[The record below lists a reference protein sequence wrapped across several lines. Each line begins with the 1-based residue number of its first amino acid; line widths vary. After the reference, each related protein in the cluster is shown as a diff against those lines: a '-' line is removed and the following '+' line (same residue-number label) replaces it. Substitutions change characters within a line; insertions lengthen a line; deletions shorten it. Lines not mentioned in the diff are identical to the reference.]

1 MTDLDDRVRTLLEE
15 RARDHVTDPVLPRTV
30 AARSRRRRALVGAG
44 AGLAAV
50 AVIAVGAAA
59 LRAGMREQETGGTPT
74 PTPVVGTW
82 RGIWPQATRAEAE
95 DAQAAAD
102 AGEPDAVWQLDVVAT
117 VRRFAQ
123 QQLDFPQVHFD
134 ESLDVAQEDSPG
146 PSTIHVVSCEP
157 RDTLEWPPTCTERGD
172 HVYATV
178 TVERLLRSDRSGIW
192 SVTEV
197 SPVERATIA
206 GDATAAPG
214 VPETFVGLRGGEI
227 VVVDVASGEV
237 VRTLV
242 DRRTLGGGSEGIGTV
257 DLEVSPDGETVYFVP
272 FGTPERIMRVP
283 TSGGTPELIAEGRK
297 PTLSPDGRLLAYVAC
312 EGTFAACGNAILVR
326 DLAGGDTIV
335 WDVGIDNEWA
345 GQLAWLPDS
354 RTLAF
359 SMFYPG
365 DSNPTL
371 HVLDTVDGV
380 GVQLKDVEKI
390 GPEDVGAGWTVVGYH
405 APTEGFVVRHFCCTA
420 DATDE
425 VEESSVISVAWN
437 GQVVATLFDGDWL
450 EIELDGSG
458 RHFLL
463 LEPGGTV
470 YRMDE
475 AGAEPAA
482 IADGFEDVDW

>member
-30 AARSRRRRALVGAG
+30 AARSRRRRALVGTG

-50 AVIAVGAAA
+50 AVIALGAAA
-59 LRAGMREQETGGTPT
+59 LRAGLREQETGGTPS

-95 DAQAAAD
+95 DAQTAAD
-102 AGEPDAVWQLDVVAT
+102 AGEADAVWQLDVVAT

-123 QQLDFPQVHFD
+123 QQLDFPRVHFD
-134 ESLDVAQEDSPG
+134 ESLDVAEEDAPG
-146 PSTIHVVSCEP
+146 PYTIHVVSCEP
-157 RDTLEWPPTCTERGD
+157 RDTLEWPPTCADQGEQRYTE
-172 HVYATV
+172 V
-178 TVERLLRSDRSGIW
+178 TVERLLRGDRTGIW
-192 SVTEV
+192 SVTSV
-197 SPVERATIA
+197 APVQAVAIEPDA
-206 GDATAAPG
+206 GAA

-227 VVVDVASGEV
+227 VLVDVSTGEV

-242 DRRTLGGGSEGIGTV
+242 DRATLGGESEGIGTV
-257 DLEVSPDGETVYFVP
+257 DLEVSPDGGTVYFVP

-283 TSGGTPELIAEGRK
+283 TTGGTPELVAEGRK

-312 EGTFAACGNAILVR
+312 EGTFAACGNAILVL
-326 DLAGGDTIV
+326 DLTSGATTA

-354 RTLAF
+354 RSLAF

-380 GVQLKDVEKI
+380 GVELRNLEKI
-390 GPEDVGAGWTVVGYH
+390 GPEDIGAGWTAIGYH
-405 APTEGFVVRHFCCTA
+405 TPTDGIVVRHSCCSTF
-420 DATDE
+420 ATDE
-425 VEESSVISVAWN
+425 VEESAVISVASN
-437 GQVVATLFDGDWL
+437 GQVLGTLFDGDWL

-475 AGAEPAA
+475 AGAEPAP